1 MVRRES
7 GFLRAAAQSATE
19 AMEAPQ
25 SQIPAASDGPVAQVS
40 EVVAADGVTGESA
53 SGDRHVDEHRRA
65 EQRDGGEIKSIYSGE
80 QHQTPRTS
88 NELAKLLTDPAG
100 YVREQSQRRVGGRL
114 RTVDGRI
121 SADVAATFAA
131 HCDADLGKISQADLV
146 EVLIRAYLSDVGIGI
161 RRPFT

>member
-7 GFLRAAAQSATE
+7 GFLRAAAQSATG

-25 SQIPAASDGPVAQVS
+25 SQIPAASDGPVGQVS

-53 SGDRHVDEHRRA
+53 SGDRHVGEHRRA
-65 EQRDGGEIKSIYSGE
+65 EQRDGSEIKSIYSGE